1 MSILQTIGVRIAGV
15 GSAVPPRR
23 LTNKDLEKLIDTSDE
38 WIVKRTG
45 IHERRVVDPETEGTF
60 TLARDALKE
69 ALDNSGMKGSDLDLV
84 ILGSVTSE
92 MTCPS
97 TACRIVD
104 ALGAV
109 PAPAFDLVAA
119 CSGFVYSINIA
130 DSLIRSG
137 RFRCV
142 GVIGCDAMSTM
153 VDYSERS
160 VSILFGDAAG
170 AVVLVADEDPTLGCL
185 YQSMYSDGGLWE
197 SLYAPRRPQEVHEND
212 KDNPIRLNNLR
223 MNGREVYKFAVGKF
237 QDVIREALEETGLTV
252 DDISQFVVHQS
263 NTRII
268 DAAKERLG
276 LPDEKVYI
284 NIDHYGNSSGG
295 SVGLCLAQLWEA
307 GKIKRDEYIMMVA
320 IGGGMTW
327 CANIWKV

>member
-1 MSILQTIGVRIAGV
+1 MCDAG
-15 GSAVPPRR
+15 AY
-23 LTNKDLEKLIDTSDE
+23 
-38 WIVKRTG
+38 KR
-45 IHERRVVDPETEGTF
+45 DEGTVVSDGAW
-60 TLARDALKE
+60 ARGGK
-69 ALDNSGMKGSDLDLV
+69 
-84 ILGSVTSE
+84 
-92 MTCPS
+92 
-97 TACRIVD
+97 R
-104 ALGAV
+104 
-109 PAPAFDLVAA
+109 AFDLVAA

-137 RFRCV
+137 RFRTV

-170 AVVLVADEDPTLGCL
+170 AAVLVADEDPTLGCL
-185 YQSMYSDGGLWE
+185 YQSMYSDGGLWK
-197 SLYAPRRPQEVHEND
+197 SLYAPRRPQEVHESD

-223 MNGREVYKFAVGKF
+223 MNGREVYKFAVVKF

>member
-1 MSILQTIGVRIAGV
+1 MNTLQTIGVRIAGV

-60 TLARDALKE
+60 TLARDSLKE
-69 ALDNSGMKGSDLDLV
+69 ALDNANMKGSDLDLV

-109 PAPAFDLVAA
+109 PAPGFDLVAA

-137 RFRCV
+137 RFRCI

-153 VDYSERS
+153 VDYTERS

-170 AVVLVADEDPTLGCL
+170 AAVIVADEDPTLGCVH
-185 YQSMYSDGGLWE
+185 QSMYSDGGMWE
-197 SLYAPRRPQEVHEND
+197 SLYAPRRPQEIHESD

-223 MNGREVYKFAVGKF
+223 MNGREVYKFAIGKF
-237 QDVIREALEETGLTV
+237 QDVIREALEATGLSV

-268 DAAKERLG
+268 DAAKDRLG

-284 NIDHYGNSSGG
+284 NIDRYGNSSGG
-295 SVGLCLAQLWEA
+295 SVGLCLAELWKA
-307 GKIKRDEYIMMVA
+307 GKIKRGEYVMMVA

-327 CANIWKV
+327 CANVWKV